1 MSIMKS
7 KTNLSG
13 FRSPLDDFWNSE
25 KLFSNEMFNYS
36 FPAVNIRENET
47 DFEIELASPGFEK
60 KDFKVHAENG
70 ILNIKAEKKKESE
83 EKEKAYT
90 RKEFSY
96 ESFERR
102 FSIPVNT
109 SDEKVSATYENGILK
124 IKIEKDLKAISAKKE
139 IPVQ

>member
-60 KDFKVHAENG
+60 KDFKFHAENG
-70 ILNIKAEKKKESE
+70 ILNIKAEKKKRVR
-83 EKEKAYT
+83 
-90 RKEFSY
+90 RKGKGLY
-96 ESFERR
+96 A
-102 FSIPVNT
+102 
-109 SDEKVSATYENGILK
+109 KGI
-124 IKIEKDLKAISAKKE
+124 
-139 IPVQ
+139 

>member
-7 KTNLSG
+7 KINLSG

-60 KDFKVHAENG
+60 KDFKVM
-70 ILNIKAEKKKESE
+70 
-83 EKEKAYT
+83 
-90 RKEFSY
+90 RKMA
-96 ESFERR
+96 
-102 FSIPVNT
+102 FSISRP
-109 SDEKVSATYENGILK
+109 KR
-124 IKIEKDLKAISAKKE
+124 KKSPKKRKRLIRKRNLAMNLSSE
-139 IPVQ
+139 GFLFL

>member
-7 KTNLSG
+7 KSNLPG
-13 FRSPLDDFWNSE
+13 FRSLLDDFWNSE
-25 KLFSNEMFNYS
+25 KLFSNEFFNSS
-36 FPAVNIRENET
+36 FPAVNIRENEK
-47 DFEIELASPGFEK
+47 DFEIDLASPGFEK
-60 KDFKVHAENG
+60 NDFKIQAENG

-83 EKEKAYT
+83 EKEKSYT

-102 FSIPVNT
+102 FSIPDNASEEQVQ
-109 SDEKVSATYENGILK
+109 ATYENGILK
-124 IKIEKDLKAISAKKE
+124 IRLGKITKAAAEKKE